1 MPSTSEQGLRYSQ
14 PVLRLPLPPMVSFV
28 RPPVAEVSVG
38 VVFSPRPDLLIAH
51 IGDFWS
57 LIRDR
62 YPRTEHA
69 QLVLGEG
76 EAPVQDRFG
85 NWLPRVWFL
94 GEDNSMVVQVQQDRL
109 YVNWRATDK
118 ESPYPRFPAVKNEF
132 DRVWLLFVDRVAAL
146 TGAQPVPVRVELS
159 YTNFILGGDTVRST
173 ADLSRVL
180 KDFRWAEDHKFLSP
194 PSGIALNMTFPL
206 RSGAGTLR
214 VRTATAER
222 ANDRARGLH
231 LELQVVAAPIAG
243 QSIDEL
249 IEEGHQTIVHA
260 FEDLT
265 TSEMQDKHWIR
276 G

>member
-1 MPSTSEQGLRYSQ
+1 
-14 PVLRLPLPPMVSFV
+14 MVSFV

-109 YVNWRATDK
+109 YVNWRASER
-118 ESPYPRFPAVKNEF
+118 ESPYPRFPAIKSEF
-132 DRVWLLFVDRVAAL
+132 DRVWSLFVGRVEEL
-146 TGAQPVPVRVELS
+146 TGAKPVPVRVELS
-159 YTNFILGGDTVRST
+159 YTNFILSGKDVRST

-180 KDFRWAEDHKFLSP
+180 KDFHWAEDHKYLSP

-206 RSGAGTLR
+206 LSGAGTLR
-214 VRTATAER
+214 VRSATAER
-222 ANDRARGLH
+222 AIDHASGLH
-231 LELQVVAAPIAG
+231 LELQVVAVPNIG
-243 QSIDEL
+243 QSIDDL
-249 IEEGHQTIVHA
+249 IEEGHQTIIHA

-265 TSEMQDKHWIR
+265 TTEMQDKHWIR

>member
-1 MPSTSEQGLRYSQ
+1 
-14 PVLRLPLPPMVSFV
+14 MVSFV
-28 RPPVAEVSVG
+28 SPPVAEVSVG
-38 VVFSPRPDLLIAH
+38 VVFSPRPDLLIAY

-62 YPRTEHA
+62 YSRSEHA

-76 EAPVQDRFG
+76 EAPVQDQFG

-94 GEDNSMVVQVQQDRL
+94 SEDNCMVVQVQQDRL

-118 ESPYPRFPAVKNEF
+118 DAPYPRFLTVKNEF
-132 DRVWLLFVDRVAAL
+132 DRVWSLFVGRVAEL
-146 TGAQPVPVRVELS
+146 TGTPPVPVRVEVS
-159 YTNFILGGDTVRST
+159 YTNFILGGEVVKST
-173 ADLSRVL
+173 ADLSKVL
-180 KDFRWAEDHKFLSP
+180 KDFRWSEDHKYLSP
-194 PSGIALNMTFPL
+194 PSGIAMNMTFPL
-206 RSGAGTLR
+206 HSGAGNLR

-222 ANDRARGLH
+222 AKDRARGLR
-231 LELQVVAAPIAG
+231 LELQVVAAPNAG

-249 IEEGHQTIVHA
+249 IEEGHQTIIRA

-265 TSEMQDKHWIR
+265 TAEMQDNHWIR

>member
-1 MPSTSEQGLRYSQ
+1 
-14 PVLRLPLPPMVSFV
+14 MVSFV
-28 RPPVAEVSVG
+28 SPPVAEVSVG

-57 LIRDR
+57 LIRDQ
-62 YPRTEHA
+62 YPRSEHA

-94 GEDNSMVVQVQQDRL
+94 SEDNCMLVQIQQDRL
-109 YVNWRATDK
+109 YVNWRATDIDAT
-118 ESPYPRFPAVKNEF
+118 YPRFPTVKS
-132 DRVWLLFVDRVAAL
+132 LFVSRVAEL
-146 TGAQPVPVRVELS
+146 TGAPPVPVRVELS
-159 YTNFILGGDTVRST
+159 YTNFISVGEAVRST
-173 ADLSRVL
+173 ADLSKVL
-180 KDFRWAEDHKFLSP
+180 KDFRWAEDHKYLSP

-206 RSGAGTLR
+206 PSGAGNLR

-222 ANDRARGLH
+222 AKDHARGLH
-231 LELQVVAAPIAG
+231 LELQVVAASNAG

-249 IEEGHQTIVHA
+249 IEEGHQTIIHA

-265 TSEMQDKHWIR
+265 TAEMQDNHWIR

>member
-1 MPSTSEQGLRYSQ
+1 M
-14 PVLRLPLPPMVSFV
+14 
-28 RPPVAEVSVG
+28 
-38 VVFSPRPDLLIAH
+38 FSPRPDLLIAH

-57 LIRDR
+57 VIRDR
-62 YPRTEHA
+62 YPSTEHA

-94 GEDNSMVVQVQQDRL
+94 SEDNGMLVQVQQDRL
-109 YVNWRATDK
+109 YVNWRATDR
-118 ESPYPRFPAVKNEF
+118 EPTYPRFPAVKNEF
-132 DRVWLLFVDRVAAL
+132 DRVWSLFVGRMAQL
-146 TGAQPVPVRVELS
+146 TGAPPVPVRVEVS
-159 YTNFILGGDTVRST
+159 YTNFISNGEAVRST

-180 KDFRWAEDHKFLSP
+180 KVFHWAEDHKYLSP

-206 RSGAGTLR
+206 RSGAGNLR
-214 VRTATAER
+214 VRAATAER

-231 LELQVVAAPIAG
+231 LELQVVAAISNVG

-249 IEEGHQTIVHA
+249 IEEGHQTIIHA

-265 TSEMQDKHWIR
+265 TAEMQDNWIR

>member
-1 MPSTSEQGLRYSQ
+1 
-14 PVLRLPLPPMVSFV
+14 MVSFV

-38 VVFSPRPDLLIAH
+38 IVFSPRPDLLIAY

-62 YPRTEHA
+62 YPRSEHA

-94 GEDNSMVVQVQQDRL
+94 SEDNCMVVQVQQDRL
-109 YVNWRATDK
+109 YVNWRATEK
-118 ESPYPRFPAVKNEF
+118 ETKYPRFPAVKNEF
-132 DRVWLLFVDRVAAL
+132 DRVWSLFVDRMAEL
-146 TGAQPVPVRVELS
+146 TGAPPVPVRIELS
-159 YTNFILGGDTVRST
+159 YTNFISGGEAEWST
-173 ADLSRVL
+173 ADLSKVL
-180 KDFRWAEDHKFLSP
+180 KDFRWADDHRYLSP
-194 PSGIALNMTFPL
+194 PAGVALNMTFPL
-206 RSGAGTLR
+206 RSGAGNLR

-222 ANDRARGLH
+222 AKDRARGLR
-231 LELQVVAAPIAG
+231 LELQVVATPNAG

-249 IEEGHQTIVHA
+249 IEEGHQTIIHA

-265 TSEMQDKHWIR
+265 TAEMQDTHWIR

>member
-1 MPSTSEQGLRYSQ
+1 
-14 PVLRLPLPPMVSFV
+14 MVSFL

-38 VVFSPRPDLLIAH
+38 VVFSPRPDLLIGH

-57 LIRDR
+57 VIRDR

-94 GEDNSMVVQVQQDRL
+94 SEDNCMLVQVQQDRI
-109 YVNWRATDK
+109 YVNWRANGEQT
-118 ESPYPRFPAVKNEF
+118 YPRFPAVKSEF
-132 DRVWLLFVDRVAAL
+132 DRVWSLFVGRVAEL
-146 TGAQPVPVRVELS
+146 TGAPPLPSRIEVS
-159 YTNFILGGDTVRST
+159 YTNFIWSGEAVRST

-180 KDFRWAEDHKFLSP
+180 KDFHWAEDHKYLSP

-206 RSGAGTLR
+206 HSGAGNLR

-222 ANDRARGLH
+222 ASDRAKGLH
-231 LELQVVAAPIAG
+231 LELQVVAAPNAG

-249 IEEGHQTIVHA
+249 IEEGHQTIIRA

-265 TSEMQDKHWIR
+265 TAEMQDHHWIR

>member
-1 MPSTSEQGLRYSQ
+1 
-14 PVLRLPLPPMVSFV
+14 MVSFV
-28 RPPVAEVSVG
+28 RPPVFEVSVG
-38 VVFSPRPDLLIAH
+38 VVFSPRPDLLIGH
-51 IGDFWS
+51 IGDFWN

-94 GEDNSMVVQVQQDRL
+94 SEDNCMLVQVQQDRL

-118 ESPYPRFPAVKNEF
+118 ESTYPRFPTVKSEF
-132 DRVWLLFVDRVAAL
+132 DRVWSLFVGRVAVL
-146 TGAQPVPVRVELS
+146 TGASPVPVRVELS
-159 YTNFILGGDTVRST
+159 YTNFISGGEAVRSS
-173 ADLSRVL
+173 ADFSKVL
-180 KDFRWAEDHKFLSP
+180 KDFRWSEDHKYLSP

-206 RSGAGTLR
+206 RSGAGNLR
-214 VRTATAER
+214 VRTSTAER
-222 ANDRARGLH
+222 ASDRAHGLH
-231 LELQVVAAPIAG
+231 LELQVVAAPSAG

-249 IEEGHQTIVHA
+249 IEEGHQTIIHA

-265 TSEMQDKHWIR
+265 TAEMQDNQWIR